1 MLLIIE
7 LFISKITMKKT
18 SGLDS
23 YLSKHGFKLSPVH
36 SGKNEGYS
44 SLSQRAAFASELK
57 KYTHIK
63 RILEIGFNAGHTSEL
78 FLKSCPKAEIVSF
91 DLNYYPYTA
100 VGAQYISSIL
110 KTGSPSLKA
119 TPATPSLP
127 SKRRGNST

>member
-1 MLLIIE
+1 
-7 LFISKITMKKT
+7 MKKT

-44 SLSQRAAFASELK
+44 SLSQRAAFACELK

-78 FLKSCPKAEIVSF
+78 FLKSCPESGDRLFRSQLLSLHLCRSRLHLLK
-91 DLNYYPYTA
+91 
-100 VGAQYISSIL
+100 ISRPVYL
-110 KTGSPSLKA
+110 H
-119 TPATPSLP
+119 
-127 SKRRGNST
+127 